1 MRTICLKSLF
11 TPHPI
16 LKSLNLP
23 KFSALDFSKL
33 GMTLAVCLLVG
44 CATQN
49 QQIKM
54 NESKE
59 PFKNGDLQNTVS
71 VIQGAFKDKNTLYF
85 MEMGGVQRLQ
95 GPTQIPNSTQNLLA
109 ADQLVSRWE
118 VTTSDKL
125 RRSFSG
131 ASSYVL
137 SEGFSSEYDPK
148 PYEVSLLSQTL
159 ALNHLSQGRW
169 NDAMVEAKKMAQR
182 EKVIEELIQSQ
193 VAAVSMVERE
203 QKSNPNTQSATS
215 RIENISGYP
224 INLLDDEETRSLKNS
239 YQNPGAYYLSGF
251 IHESQGEASLAAPGY
266 RLAIEL
272 RPQVNFFKTSIAKL
286 DSNIANRDK
295 KSFADTLI
303 IIDTGYMP
311 KIIPYQISQTFSI
324 GGNSKLVTLTFPV
337 IEKSTERYRPT
348 FIQFG
353 DKVANP
359 ELVANIDAMARK
371 NLRDEMPA
379 YVLRASSRAL
389 VSLAAQFAADRA
401 AQQAANRKNQ
411 NNQNNGNAALI
422 GAIAGMITG
431 YGLQAINVT
440 DVRHWSTLPAQ
451 TYMARMGLPIG
462 PNVLKYTLPS
472 GVTVSQTVNLVG
484 GYNVVYIR
492 MFRNRATVLTS
503 NDPAALPPK
512 ASAVMTPSAV
522 IPVTSNVPA
531 PQSSNVLPA
540 AIEPKP
546 AEGAFAGFKKL
557 LGGFQDPQPEELAPA
572 VAPIPTST
580 SVSTSAPITAPPTPI
595 VSTPISNPNLT
606 PNSSPASGNIEGAKP
621 YEPPNLLNSIQQL
634 FN

>member
-1 MRTICLKSLF
+1 
-11 TPHPI
+11 
-16 LKSLNLP
+16 
-23 KFSALDFSKL
+23 
-33 GMTLAVCLLVG
+33 
-44 CATQN
+44 
-49 QQIKM
+49 M

-59 PFKNGDLQNTVS
+59 SFKNGDLQNTVAT
-71 VIQGAFKDKNTLYF
+71 IQGAFKDKNTLYY
-85 MEMGGVQRLQ
+85 MEMGEVQRLQ
-95 GPTQIPNSTQNLLA
+95 GPAQIPNSTQNLLA

-182 EKVIEELIQSQ
+182 EKVIEELIQSK
-193 VAAVSMVERE
+193 VAVVSKVERE
-203 QKSNPNTQSATS
+203 QQTSPNTQGSTS

-239 YQNPGAYYLSGF
+239 YQNAGAYYLSGF

-266 RLAIEL
+266 RLAVEL
-272 RPQVNFFKTSIAKL
+272 RPQANFFKTSLAKL
-286 DSNIANRDK
+286 DSNIANQGK

-311 KIIPYQISQTFSI
+311 KIIPYQISQTFNV
-324 GGNSKLVTLTFPV
+324 GGNPKLVTLTFPV
-337 IEKSTERYRPT
+337 IEKSTERFRPT
-348 FIQFG
+348 MIQLG

-371 NLRDEMPA
+371 NLRDDMPA

-389 VSLAAQFAADRA
+389 VSLAAQYAADRA

-411 NNQNNGNAALI
+411 NNQNNGSAALI

-462 PNVLKYTLPS
+462 PTVLKYTLPS
-472 GVTVSQTVNLVG
+472 GVTASQTVNLVG

-503 NDPAALPPK
+503 NDPVALPP
-512 ASAVMTPSAV
+512 
-522 IPVTSNVPA
+522 PVPVAIVPA
-531 PQSSNVLPA
+531 VANPIPTQPNSVLPA
-540 AIEPKP
+540 VIEPP
-546 AEGAFAGFKKL
+546 L
-557 LGGFQDPQPEELAPA
+557 TMPLPAPA
-572 VAPIPTST
+572 AVTVTPVVPEPVSSAPTTTST
-580 SVSTSAPITAPPTPI
+580 
-595 VSTPISNPNLT
+595 
-606 PNSSPASGNIEGAKP
+606 PASGNMEGVKP
-621 YEPPNLLNSIQQL
+621 YEPPNLLNSFQQL

>member
-1 MRTICLKSLF
+1 MRTICLKSLSASY
-11 TPHPI
+11 PI
-16 LKSLNLP
+16 PTSLILP
-23 KFSALDFSKL
+23 KFSALDFSKF
-33 GMTLAVCLLVG
+33 GMALAVCLLAG
-44 CATQN
+44 CATQT

-59 PFKNGDLQNTVS
+59 QFKNGDLQNTAAA
-71 VIQGAFKDKNTLYF
+71 IQGAFKDKNTLYY
-85 MEMGGVQRLQ
+85 MELGEVQRLQ
-95 GPTQIPNSTQNLLA
+95 GPLQIPNSTQSLLA

-118 VTTSDKL
+118 ITTSDKL

-193 VAAVSMVERE
+193 VAAVSQAERE
-203 QKSNPNTQSATS
+203 QQTNPNTQGATS
-215 RIENISGYP
+215 RIENIGGYP

-272 RPQVNFFKTSIAKL
+272 RPQVSFFKTSIAKL
-286 DSNIANRDK
+286 DSNIANQGK

-303 IIDTGYMP
+303 IIDTGYIP
-311 KIIPYQISQTFSI
+311 KIIPYQISQSFNI

-337 IEKSTERYRPT
+337 IEKSTERYKPSL
-348 FIQFG
+348 IQLG
-353 DKVANP
+353 DRVANP

-371 NLRDEMPA
+371 NLRDEMPG

-389 VSLAAQFAADRA
+389 VSLAAQYAADRA

-411 NNQNNGNAALI
+411 NNQNNGSAALI

-462 PNVLKYTLPS
+462 PTVLKYTLPS
-472 GVTVSQTVNLVG
+472 GITATQTVNLVG

-512 ASAVMTPSAV
+512 QLTPVPVASNSAVAPVAAPIVTPL
-522 IPVTSNVPA
+522 PTA
-531 PQSSNVLPA
+531 PES
-540 AIEPKP
+540 KP
-546 AEGAFAGFKKL
+546 SEGAFAGFKKL
-557 LGGFQDPQPEELAPA
+557 WGGFQDPQPEESAASMGVAPA
-572 VAPIPTST
+572 PT
-580 SVSTSAPITAPPTPI
+580 VQAVPTP
-595 VSTPISNPNLT
+595 VTVVPT
-606 PNSSPASGNIEGAKP
+606 TTNSSPISVPVPNTAPASDNMEGVKP
-621 YEPPNLLNSIQQL
+621 YEPPNLLNSFQQL

>member
-1 MRTICLKSLF
+1 MRTICLRSLS
-11 TPHPI
+11 TLYPI
-16 LKSLNLP
+16 SRSLNLP
-23 KFSALDFSKL
+23 KFSALDFSKFAA
-33 GMTLAVCLLVG
+33 TLAVCLLMG
-44 CATQN
+44 CATQT

-59 PFKNGDLQNTVS
+59 QFKNGDLQNTAAA
-71 VIQGAFKDKNTLYF
+71 IQGAFKDKNTLYY
-85 MEMGGVQRLQ
+85 MELGEVQRLQ
-95 GPTQIPNSTQNLLA
+95 GPTQIPSSTQNLLA

-118 VTTSDKL
+118 LTTSDKL

-131 ASSYVL
+131 TSSYVL

-148 PYEVSLLSQTL
+148 PYEVTLLSQTL

-182 EKVIEELIQSQ
+182 EKIIEELIQSQ
-193 VAAVSMVERE
+193 VAAVSNAERE
-203 QKSNPNTQSATS
+203 QQTNPNTQGATS
-215 RIENISGYP
+215 RIQNISGYP

-286 DSNIANRDK
+286 DSNIANQSS

-311 KIIPYQISQTFSI
+311 KIVPYQISQSFPV
-324 GGNSKLVTLTFPV
+324 GGTSRLVTLTFPV
-337 IEKSTERYRPT
+337 IEKSTERFRPT
-348 FIQFG
+348 MVQLG
-353 DKVANP
+353 DRIANP

-389 VSLAAQFAADRA
+389 VSLAAQYAADRA

-411 NNQNNGNAALI
+411 NNQNNGGAALI

-431 YGLQAINVT
+431 YTLQAINVT

-451 TYMARMGLPIG
+451 TYMTRMGLPIG
-462 PNVLKYTLPS
+462 PTVLKYTLPS
-472 GVTVSQTVNLVG
+472 GVTASQTVNLVG

-512 ASAVMTPSAV
+512 AP
-522 IPVTSNVPA
+522 
-531 PQSSNVLPA
+531 VLPTPA
-540 AIEPKP
+540 AVTPEPK
-546 AEGAFAGFKKL
+546 ASEGAFAGFKKL
-557 LGGFQDPQPEELAPA
+557 WGGSQDPQPVEPAPVVPAVTQTAPA
-572 VAPIPTST
+572 V
-580 SVSTSAPITAPPTPI
+580 VSSP
-595 VSTPISNPNLT
+595 VSNPN
-606 PNSSPASGNIEGAKP
+606 PAPRNSPASSNIEEAKP
-621 YEPPNLLNSIQQL
+621 YEPPNLLNSFQQL

>member
-11 TPHPI
+11 PLPR
-16 LKSLNLP
+16 LQALNLP
-23 KFSALDFSKL
+23 KFLALDFSKF
-33 GMTLAVCLLVG
+33 GMTLAVCFLVG
-44 CATQN
+44 CATQT

-59 PFKNGDLQNTVS
+59 PFKNGDLQNTVG
-71 VIQGAFKDKNTLYF
+71 VIQNAFKDKNTLYY

-95 GPTQIPNSTQNLLA
+95 GPIQIPSSTQNLLA

-137 SEGFSSEYDPK
+137 SEGFSSEYEPK
-148 PYEVSLLSQTL
+148 PYEISLLSQTL

-182 EKVIEELIQSQ
+182 EKVIEELIQSK
-193 VAAVSMVERE
+193 VAAVSKVESE
-203 QKSNPNTQSATS
+203 QQNSPNSRGATS

-224 INLLDDEETRSLKNS
+224 INLLDDEETRSLKNA
-239 YQNPGAYYLSGF
+239 YQNPAAYYLSGF

-266 RLAIEL
+266 RLAVEL

-286 DSNIANRDK
+286 DSNIANQGK

-303 IIDTGYMP
+303 MIDTGYMP
-311 KIIPYQISQTFSI
+311 KIIPYQISQTFNV
-324 GGNSKLVTLTFPV
+324 GGNPKLVTLTFPV
-337 IEKSTERYRPT
+337 IEKSTERFRPSL
-348 FIQFG
+348 IQLG

-359 ELVANIDAMARK
+359 ELVANIDSMARK
-371 NLRDEMPA
+371 NLRDDMPA

-389 VSLAAQFAADRA
+389 VSLAAQYAADRA
-401 AQQAANRKNQ
+401 AQQAANRRNQ
-411 NNQNNGNAALI
+411 NNQNNSNAALI

-462 PNVLKYTLPS
+462 PTVLQYTLPS
-472 GVTVSQTVNLVG
+472 GVTASQTINLVG

-503 NDPAALPPK
+503 NDPAALPAK
-512 ASAVMTPSAV
+512 MLITPA
-522 IPVTSNVPA
+522 NANPA
-531 PQSSNVLPA
+531 PT
-540 AIEPKP
+540 AIAPKP
-546 AEGAFAGFKKL
+546 AEGTFSGFMKL
-557 LGGFQDPQPEELAPA
+557 FSGFQDPKPDEPSPTVTSPESSASPIDVLPVTATVQETPA
-572 VAPIPTST
+572 A
-580 SVSTSAPITAPPTPI
+580 
-595 VSTPISNPNLT
+595 STPVPNPNPAPST
-606 PNSSPASGNIEGAKP
+606 SPASGNIEGGAKP
-621 YEPPNLLNSIQQL
+621 YEPPNLLNSLQQL
-634 FN
+634 FK

>member
-1 MRTICLKSLF
+1 
-11 TPHPI
+11 
-16 LKSLNLP
+16 
-23 KFSALDFSKL
+23 
-33 GMTLAVCLLVG
+33 
-44 CATQN
+44 
-49 QQIKM
+49 M

-59 PFKNGDLQNTVS
+59 QFKNGDLQNTAAA
-71 VIQGAFKDKNTLYF
+71 IQGAFKDKNTLYF
-85 MEMGGVQRLQ
+85 MELGEVQRLQ
-95 GPTQIPNSTQNLLA
+95 GPSQIPNSTQSLLA
-109 ADQLVSRWE
+109 ADQLVGRWE
-118 VTTSDKL
+118 ITTSDKL

-148 PYEVSLLSQTL
+148 PYEVTLLSQTL

-182 EKVIEELIQSQ
+182 EKVIEELIQSR
-193 VAAVSMVERE
+193 VAAIAKTERD
-203 QKSNPNTQSATS
+203 QQNSPNTRGATS

-224 INLLDDEETRSLKNS
+224 INLLDDEETRSLKNA

-251 IHESQGEASLAAPGY
+251 IHEAQGEASLAAPGY

-286 DSNIANRDK
+286 DSNIANQSK

-311 KIIPYQISQTFSI
+311 KIIPYQISQSFNI
-324 GGNSKLVTLTFPV
+324 GGNPKLVTLTFPV
-337 IEKSTERYRPT
+337 IDRSTERFRPT
-348 FIQFG
+348 MVQLG
-353 DKVANP
+353 DRAANP
-359 ELVANIDAMARK
+359 ELVTNIDAMARK

-389 VSLAAQFAADRA
+389 VSLAAQYAADRA
-401 AQQAANRKNQ
+401 AQQAANRNNQ

-462 PNVLKYTLPS
+462 PTVLKYTLPS
-472 GVTVSQTVNLVG
+472 GVVASQTVNLVG

-492 MFRNRATVLTS
+492 MFRNKATVLTS

-512 ASAVMTPSAV
+512 APVAPSPGVTTPSIV
-522 IPVTSNVPA
+522 SSPPSSSTSL
-531 PQSSNVLPA
+531 LPA
-540 AIEPKP
+540 ALMPKP
-546 AEGAFAGFKKL
+546 SEGAFAGFKKL
-557 LGGFQDPQPEELAPA
+557 WDGFQDSQPEESAPVALPIAPVVATPAPA
-572 VAPIPTST
+572 AVQATP
-580 SVSTSAPITAPPTPI
+580 SVTETVSSPNPMSNSAPA
-595 VSTPISNPNLT
+595 
-606 PNSSPASGNIEGAKP
+606 SSNIEGGVRP
-621 YEPPNLLNSIQQL
+621 YEPPNLLNSLQQL
-634 FN
+634 F

>member
-1 MRTICLKSLF
+1 MRTISLKSYSTVYPL
-11 TPHPI
+11 

-23 KFSALDFSKL
+23 KFSALDFSKF
-33 GMTLAVCLLVG
+33 GVTLAVCLLVG
-44 CATQN
+44 CATQT
-49 QQIKM
+49 QQLKM

-59 PFKNGDLQNTVS
+59 QFKNGDLQNTAAT
-71 VIQGAFKDKNTLYF
+71 IQSAFKDKNTLYY
-85 MEMGGVQRLQ
+85 MELGEVQRLQ
-95 GPTQIPNSTQNLLA
+95 GPSQIPSSTQNLLA
-109 ADQLVSRWE
+109 ADELVSRWE
-118 VTTSDKL
+118 ITTSDKL

-193 VAAVSMVERE
+193 VAAVSKVERE
-203 QKSNPNTQSATS
+203 QQNNPNTQGATS

-286 DSNIANRDK
+286 DSNIANQGK

-311 KIIPYQISQTFSI
+311 KIIPYQISQSFPM

-337 IEKSTERYRPT
+337 IEKSTERYRPS
-348 FIQFG
+348 FIQLG
-353 DKVANP
+353 DKVTNP

-389 VSLAAQFAADRA
+389 VSLAAQYAADRA
-401 AQQAANRKNQ
+401 AQQAASRKNQ

-440 DVRHWSTLPAQ
+440 DVRHWTTLPAQ

-462 PNVLKYTLPS
+462 PTVLKYTLPS
-472 GVTVSQTVNLVG
+472 GVIASQTVNLVG

-512 ASAVMTPSAV
+512 ASAVMTPSAA
-522 IPVTSNVPA
+522 IPVNSNPITTQ
-531 PQSSNVLPA
+531 PSNVLPVA
-540 AIEPKP
+540 MEPKP
-546 AEGAFAGFKKL
+546 SEGTFAGFKKL
-557 LGGFQDPQPEELAPA
+557 WGSFQDPQPEEATPVMSSPAPS
-572 VAPIPTST
+572 P
-580 SVSTSAPITAPPTPI
+580 APITVPATPAVTSPISSPNPTPNN
-595 VSTPISNPNLT
+595 T
-606 PNSSPASGNIEGAKP
+606 PASGNIEGAKP
-621 YEPPNLLNSIQQL
+621 YEPPNLLNSFQQL

>member
-1 MRTICLKSLF
+1 VQNWSKKLYSHVSPSLF
-11 TPHPI
+11 LGIKGMWPSFFS
-16 LKSLNLP
+16 LLYKSLNLP
-23 KFSALDFSKL
+23 KFSALDFSKF

-44 CATQN
+44 CATQT
-49 QQIKM
+49 QQLKM

-59 PFKNGDLQNTVS
+59 QFKNGDLQNTIAA
-71 VIQGAFKDKNTLYF
+71 IQGAFKDKNTLYY
-85 MEMGGVQRLQ
+85 MELGEVQRLQ
-95 GPTQIPNSTQNLLA
+95 GPSQIPNSTQNLLA
-109 ADQLVSRWE
+109 ADQLVNRWE

-131 ASSYVL
+131 ASAYVL

-148 PYEVSLLSQTL
+148 PYEVSLLSQTI
-159 ALNHLSQGRW
+159 ALNHISQGRW

-182 EKVIEELIQSQ
+182 EKVIEELIQSR
-193 VAAVSMVERE
+193 VAAVSKVEQE
-203 QKSNPNTQSATS
+203 QQNNPNTQGASS

-224 INLLDDEETRSLKNS
+224 INLLDDEETRTLKNS
-239 YQNPGAYYLSGF
+239 YQNPAAYYLSGF

-272 RPQVNFFKTSIAKL
+272 RPQVSFFKTSIAKL
-286 DSNIANRDK
+286 DSNIANQGK

-311 KIIPYQISQTFSI
+311 KIIPYQISQSFNL
-324 GGNSKLVTLTFPV
+324 GGNPKLVTLTFPV
-337 IEKSTERYRPT
+337 VEKSTERYRPT
-348 FIQFG
+348 MIQLG
-353 DKVANP
+353 DRVANP

-389 VSLAAQFAADRA
+389 VSLAAQYAADHA
-401 AQQAANRKNQ
+401 AQQAANKRSQNNQ
-411 NNQNNGNAALI
+411 NNQNNGSAALI

-431 YGLQAINVT
+431 YSLQAINVT

-462 PNVLKYTLPS
+462 PTTLKYTLPS
-472 GVTVSQTVNLVG
+472 GVSASQTVNLIG

-503 NDPAALPPK
+503 NDPAALPPQDPAVGSPIAVSPAALSTTTIPPISSLPALVESPPTAAMTAPVAAQ
-512 ASAVMTPSAV
+512 ASPTLAEP
-522 IPVTSNVPA
+522 TSN
-531 PQSSNVLPA
+531 SSH
-540 AIEPKP
+540 
-546 AEGAFAGFKKL
+546 
-557 LGGFQDPQPEELAPA
+557 
-572 VAPIPTST
+572 
-580 SVSTSAPITAPPTPI
+580 
-595 VSTPISNPNLT
+595 T
-606 PNSSPASGNIEGAKP
+606 PNAIPAGGNMEGVKP
-621 YEPPNLLNSIQQL
+621 YEPPNLLNSFQQL